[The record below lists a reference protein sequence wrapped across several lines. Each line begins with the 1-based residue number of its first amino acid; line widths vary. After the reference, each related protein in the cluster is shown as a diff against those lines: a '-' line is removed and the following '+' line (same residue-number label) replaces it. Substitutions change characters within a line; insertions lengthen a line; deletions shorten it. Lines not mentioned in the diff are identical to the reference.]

1 MEYVHISMQ
10 GFDINI
16 VFAGLEG
23 IHVVARL
30 KMVPQKMSSSY
41 MVIHQ
46 IKFRMQN

>member
-1 MEYVHISMQ
+1 MQ

-30 KMVPQKMSSSY
+30 KMVPQKMSSTY
-41 MVIHQ
+41 MVIRQ
-46 IKFRMQN
+46 IKFRMQ